1 MGGEEEGKEKQRSPS
16 GHRSLRFAPKLT
28 VPYLSLS
35 LSLSYS
41 LLSSQDLAVRRNR
54 ERTLGGSSSL
64 SRSLSLA
71 GLGKGTTFLPPS
83 LAAITPTTHVS
94 RQLSV
99 LLPSSVQGDAPLALP
114 SPPHALSPSLPPS
127 VLAVCKGASE
137 ERGSDRRQSR
147 SREAGSMAQA
157 ATARSAFSSRSA
169 LKERERER
177 ESERERDAVCVLCQ
191 YYVCVCVCGGGGGC
205 MYVCV
210 FQERERELENFILQ
224 GL

>member
-1 MGGEEEGKEKQRSPS
+1 MGRRGGGEGKAKVTLRTSLAQVRAKTD
-16 GHRSLRFAPKLT
+16 RSLPL
-28 VPYLSLS
+28 P
-35 LSLSYS
+35 LSYS

-114 SPPHALSPSLPPS
+114 SPPPTPSLPPS
-127 VLAVCKGASE
+127 LPPCWRCVRVL
-137 ERGSDRRQSR
+137 RRN
-147 SREAGSMAQA
+147 GA
-157 ATARSAFSSRSA
+157 ATDGKAGHGRLGQWHRQLPLVLPSLPVLPSR
-169 LKERERER
+169 RERER
-177 ESERERDAVCVLCQ
+177 ARERERERDAVCVLCQ
-191 YYVCVCVCGGGGGC
+191 
-205 MYVCV
+205 
-210 FQERERELENFILQ
+210 
-224 GL
+224 